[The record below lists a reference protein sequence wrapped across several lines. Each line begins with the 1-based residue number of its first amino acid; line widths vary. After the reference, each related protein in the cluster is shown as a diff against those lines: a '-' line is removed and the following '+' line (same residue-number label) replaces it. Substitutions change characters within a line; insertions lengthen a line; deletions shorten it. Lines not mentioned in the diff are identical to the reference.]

1 MNWIWAIHEP
11 FHLYQQNAFRE
22 SDEAPAQATCSHP
35 RAWTTFLELE
45 FSDWKEVGPR
55 LLEKDIEQTTGFRQT
70 LHRILDRRA
79 EIGMNTTLGQC
90 LIETRQGERIEGT
103 ARYADVHA
111 RLTAGTLSQESRWDD
126 ELLPLLTTR
135 GNLPFPY
142 SELPFFYSTG
152 TLWCEALERL
162 MPGKW
167 QSEIEAGSTPEQVMR
182 SFLGR

>member
-1 MNWIWAIHEP
+1 MNWIWAIHDP

-35 RAWTTFLELE
+35 RAWTKFLELE

-55 LLEKDIEQTTGFRQT
+55 LLEKG
-70 LHRILDRRA
+70 
-79 EIGMNTTLGQC
+79 
-90 LIETRQGERIEGT
+90 IEGT
-103 ARYADVHA
+103 ARYVDVHA
-111 RLTAGTLSQESRWDD
+111 RLTAGTLSQESRWND